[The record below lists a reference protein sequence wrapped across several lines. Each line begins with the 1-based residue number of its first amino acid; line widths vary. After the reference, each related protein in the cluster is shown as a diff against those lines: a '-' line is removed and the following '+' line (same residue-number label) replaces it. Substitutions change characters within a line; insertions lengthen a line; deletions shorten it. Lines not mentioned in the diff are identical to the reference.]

1 MADDVEQVGSGD
13 NDIDLYSPKTQ
24 GKCQALAT
32 GFYCITFFVGF
43 LCLFLRL
50 FVCFKGVLNRQ
61 SLLNCVKIRIPA
73 NAVTFTIK

>member
-24 GKCQALAT
+24 GKCLALAT
-32 GFYCITFFVGF
+32 GFYCITFLVGF

-50 FVCFKGVLNRQ
+50 FVCLKGVLNRRA
-61 SLLNCVKIRIPA
+61 LKLC
-73 NAVTFTIK
+73 

>member
-43 LCLFLRL
+43 LCLFLPL
-50 FVCFKGVLNRQ
+50 FVCFKGVLNRHA
-61 SLLNCVKIRIPA
+61 LKLR
-73 NAVTFTIK
+73 